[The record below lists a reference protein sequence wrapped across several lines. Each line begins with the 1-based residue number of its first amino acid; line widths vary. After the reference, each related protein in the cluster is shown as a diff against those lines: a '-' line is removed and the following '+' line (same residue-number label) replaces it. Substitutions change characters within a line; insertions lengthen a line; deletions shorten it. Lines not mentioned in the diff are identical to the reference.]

1 MKKKIADPLID
12 RGGAAI
18 ALTDV
23 RKVYN
28 SGVRSVQALRG
39 VTLDVARGSFTAV
52 MGPSGSGKST
62 LLHCAAGLDT
72 PSSGAVRLAGR
83 DLDGLSDDELTEF
96 RREHA
101 AFIFQS
107 FNLMPAL
114 TVRRNVALPMIL
126 AGRRVDDA
134 AVDRAI
140 ERVGL
145 ADRADHRP
153 GELSGGQQQRVA
165 IARALA
171 GRADV
176 LFADEPTGALDTA
189 TAASVLT
196 LMRES
201 VTQHGQAVLMTTH
214 DPIAASYADQVV
226 VVVDGQIATTLY
238 GPTPESVASELTR
251 VASRMAVR

>member
-1 MKKKIADPLID
+1 MEDPTD
-12 RGGAAI
+12 AGAAAI
-18 ALTDV
+18 ALRDV
-23 RKVYN
+23 RKTYN
-28 SGVRSVQALRG
+28 SGARAVEALRG
-39 VTLDVARGSFTAV
+39 VSLEVPRGSFTAI

-62 LLHCAAGLDT
+62 LLHCAAGLDVPT
-72 PSSGAVRLAGR
+72 SGRVLLVGR
-83 DLDGLSDDELTEF
+83 DLSGMSDDRLTEY

-126 AGRRVDDA
+126 AGRRADDA
-134 AVDRAI
+134 AVLHAI
-140 ERVGL
+140 QRVGL
-145 ADRADHRP
+145 GDRADHRP

-171 GRADV
+171 GRAEV

-189 TAASVLT
+189 TAASVLR

-201 VTQHGQAVLMTTH
+201 VTQHGQAILMTTH
-214 DPIAASYADQVV
+214 DPIAASYADRVV
-226 VVVDGQIATTLY
+226 MVVDGHIATSLEA
-238 GPTPESVASELTR
+238 PTPETVSAALTR
-251 VASRMAVR
+251 VASNMAVH